1 MKQVL
6 VILLVAGLFL
16 GCEPKLQPK
25 KPENL
30 IPKDKMTKI
39 LSDMFV
45 VSSAKGVSRTK
56 LEAKGIDP
64 EAFILKKYN
73 IDSLQ
78 FAQSNDYYAHDI
90 EAYKEIIEDVKAK
103 LTSEKQKYEA
113 INKKE
118 EAINKKKKDS
128 LRELRQVQRANP
140 NLNESSGGIKTK
152 D

>member
-6 VILLVAGLFL
+6 VIVLVIGLFL

-30 IPKDKMTKI
+30 IPKDKMTEI

-45 VSSAKGVSRTK
+45 VSSAKGISRTK
-56 LEAKGIDP
+56 FEVEGIDP
-64 EAFILKKYN
+64 ETYILKKYN

-78 FAQSNDYYAHDI
+78 FAQSNDYYAHDV
-90 EAYKEIIEDVKAK
+90 ETYKEIIEEVKAK
-103 LTSEKQKYEA
+103 LTSKKQKYEA
-113 INKKE
+113 INKEE
-118 EAINKKKKDS
+118 EAANKKKKDS
-128 LRELRQVQRANP
+128 LRQLRQVQRANP
-140 NLNESSGGIKTK
+140 NLKDGSIKTK

>member
-1 MKQVL
+1 MMKQVL
-6 VILLVAGLFL
+6 VIVLVIGLFL
-16 GCEPKLQPK
+16 SCEPKLQPK

-30 IPKDKMTKI
+30 IPKDKMTEI

-45 VSSAKGVSRTK
+45 VSSAKGVSRTI

-64 EAFILKKYN
+64 ETYILKKYN

-90 EAYKEIIEDVKAK
+90 ETYKEIIEEIKAK

-113 INKKE
+113 ENKKE
-118 EAINKKKKDS
+118 EAENKKKKDS
-128 LRELRQVQRANP
+128 LIKLKQVQRANP
-140 NLNESSGGIKTK
+140 NLKEGVIKTK
-152 D
+152 S